1 MNNDFIM
8 SPKVDFA
15 FKEIMTN
22 EKVRTGFLSA
32 VLNIPVEKITNTVLL
47 NTNMRKIHEDEK
59 QSILDVRL
67 FMNDNTEIDIEIQ
80 LSYMKTWAER
90 SVFYTAKML
99 TDQTE
104 IDRKYSNLKKC
115 ISISILDFDYI
126 KTTDRFHTCYHMR
139 EDSDNSL
146 YTDILEC
153 HVIELPKLPK
163 ISDGSTLY
171 DWVEFINCDNREE
184 FKMIA
189 QRNDFI
195 NEAYKQLDI
204 ISQDAAKRIEYTARQ
219 KAIYDYN
226 TVMAERF
233 DDGMQQGIQQG
244 ITAGKVDGVDNLITQ
259 FNFSLSDALKAMKI
273 TESEYNE
280 FKKH

>member
-1 MNNDFIM
+1 VEKEFIM

-32 VLNIPVEKITNTVLL
+32 VLNLKDTDIKSTILL
-47 NTNMRKIHEDEK
+47 NTNLKKVHEDEK
-59 QSILDVRL
+59 QGILDVRL
-67 FMNDNTEIDIEIQ
+67 IMNDNTEIDIEIQ
-80 LSYMKTWAER
+80 LAYMKTWAER
-90 SVFYTAKML
+90 SVFYVAKML

-115 ISISILDFDYI
+115 IGISILDFNYI
-126 KTTDRFHTCYHMR
+126 KETDRFHTCYHMR
-139 EDSDNSL
+139 EDSDNIK

-163 ISDGSTLY
+163 VSDGTSLY
-171 DWVEFINCDNREE
+171 DWIEFLNCEDREE

-189 QRNDFI
+189 QRNDYL
-195 NEAYKQLDI
+195 NEAYKQLDL
-204 ISQDAAKRIEYTARQ
+204 ISQDAEKRLEYTARQ

-226 TVMAERF
+226 TIMAERF
-233 DDGMQQGIQQG
+233 DDGMELGIEKG
-244 ITAGKVDGVDNLITQ
+244 IEEGKALIIAKMRK
-259 FNFSLSDALKAMKI
+259 SGMSDDEIQRILNA
-273 TESEYNE
+273 
-280 FKKH
+280 